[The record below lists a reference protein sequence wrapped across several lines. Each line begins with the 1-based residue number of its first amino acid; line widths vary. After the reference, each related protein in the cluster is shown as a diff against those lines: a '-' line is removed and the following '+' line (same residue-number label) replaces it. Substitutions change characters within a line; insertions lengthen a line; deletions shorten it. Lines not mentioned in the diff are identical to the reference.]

1 MKNSTSKQ
9 IVLIV
14 FTAFALF
21 SCGTPGESNE
31 TTTDNHSA
39 DNHSTAVDN
48 SHSKGQADAMDDVS
62 TKNILQ
68 IAIGSK
74 DHTTLVAGVQAAGI
88 EHVIVNA
95 GPLTV
100 FAPTND
106 AFAAL
111 PEGVLDNLLK
121 PENKADLANIL
132 TMHAAPGTYN
142 LKQLRKEAKKGRKI
156 YTATGDY
163 FEVKVE
169 GDDIFV
175 GGAKV
180 LGEVDASNGVVV
192 VVDAILSN
200 K

>member
-1 MKNSTSKQ
+1 MKNKKTKQ
-9 IVLIV
+9 IVLTIFSV
-14 FTAFALF
+14 FALF
-21 SCGTPGESNE
+21 SCDNTGEIKS
-31 TTTDNHSA
+31 DNT
-39 DNHSTAVDN
+39 NHENIIDDS
-48 SHSKGQADAMDDVS
+48 SHSKGQADVKDNVS
-62 TKNILQ
+62 EKNILQ

-100 FAPTND
+100 FAPVNS

-111 PEGVLDNLLK
+111 PKGVLDNLLK

-132 TMHAAPGTYN
+132 TMHASPGTFN
-142 LKQLRKEAKKGRKI
+142 IEKLKKEASKGRKI

-169 GDDIFV
+169 GDDVFV

-180 LGEVDASNGVVV
+180 LGEVNASNGVVI
-192 VVDAILSN
+192 VVDAILA

>member
-1 MKNSTSKQ
+1 MKNLISKQ
-9 IVLIV
+9 LVL
-14 FTAFALF
+14 TAFAVFALY
-21 SCGTPGESNE
+21 SCGNGGETDETVTVNHNE
-31 TTTDNHSA
+31 S
-39 DNHSTAVDN
+39 VDN
-48 SHSKGQADAMDDVS
+48 SHSKGQADAMDDES
-62 TKNILQ
+62 ATNILQ

-74 DHTTLVAGVQAAGI
+74 DHTTLVAGVQAAEI

-100 FAPTND
+100 FAPTNA

-132 TMHAAPGTYN
+132 TMHAAPGTFN

-169 GDDIFV
+169 GEDVYV
-175 GGAKV
+175 GGAKI

-192 VVDAILSN
+192 VVDAILTKSE
-200 K
+200 